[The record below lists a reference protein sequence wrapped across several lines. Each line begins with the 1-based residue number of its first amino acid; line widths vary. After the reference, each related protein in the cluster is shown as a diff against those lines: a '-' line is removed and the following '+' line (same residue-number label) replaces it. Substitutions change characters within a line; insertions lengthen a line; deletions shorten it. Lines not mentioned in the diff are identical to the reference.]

1 MKTKLNPVE
10 RAIIVVAAYS
20 IAILAVVLLSISSL
34 YRPVGLVFGVF
45 AVPLIIGASFLRLRG
60 GIALGLATALLGMPF
75 IGFGNPGLIVG
86 LFGIDLAL
94 GGGIGLIN
102 QRNAVRRERWRRAKT
117 LQDGYEQEIFEN
129 SLNIL
134 HFIDKEGTILK
145 RNEASRSTIGY
156 PTKRALGL
164 AEYVHPED
172 IDHMKTEL
180 VRLFERGELRDV
192 KLRFISQTRGV
203 IPVELRA
210 TRINERVAIVEA
222 RDLRQQAELERRLM
236 EAEARYRYLIE
247 EAVDTLDSGIVITDR
262 KGQVVWA
269 NEAIGR
275 FFGID
280 RDRLIGIE
288 AMRAFSRY
296 VGVFENADEF
306 GKKVQEAIEKGERID
321 SYTCRVRPGIG
332 REERVLVYR
341 SIPIETDRYKGGRID
356 HYIDITELKRL
367 EEGLREK
374 TKRLERSNEKLEE
387 YSRVVSHDLKS
398 PLHTVE
404 AFTGFLLEDYE
415 DKLDEEGKKYLHT
428 LKNASMRM
436 RELIDDLRDLSN
448 IHLDA
453 TSFERVPVA
462 RIVEEIKE
470 DLEVDLRGVNL
481 QIDPDLPAVM
491 GSKIQV
497 RQVFHN
503 LIVNAIKFN
512 DKALPVIHVGW
523 VRDSRRHGMHT
534 FFVRDN
540 GIGIESRHHERIFG
554 LFEKL
559 NPREHYEGTGAGL
572 AICKRIVE
580 EHGGEIW
587 VESEIG
593 KGSTFYFTLPQATVR
608 NEVKV
613 HA

>member
-10 RAIIVVAAYS
+10 RAIIVIAAYS
-20 IAILAVVLLSISSL
+20 IAILAVVLLYISW
-34 YRPVGLVFGVF
+34 YRPAGLVFGVL
-45 AVPLIIGASFLRLRG
+45 AVPLIIGASFMQLSG
-60 GIALGLATALLGMPF
+60 GLLLGLGTALIGMPF
-75 IGFGNPGLIVG
+75 LGFNNPTLILG
-86 LFGIDLAL
+86 LFAMDILL
-94 GGGIGLIN
+94 GGGIGWLN
-102 QRNAVRRERWRRAKT
+102 RRDAVRRERWKRAKT
-117 LQDGYEQEIFEN
+117 LQGGYEQEIFEN

-145 RNEASRSTIGY
+145 RNEASRSTLGY
-156 PTKRALGL
+156 PTKRSLGL
-164 AEYVHPED
+164 AEYIHPED
-172 IDHMKTEL
+172 IDNMKTEL
-180 VRLFERGELRDV
+180 VRLFERRELRDV
-192 KLRFISQTRGV
+192 KLRFISQTRSV

-210 TRINERVAIVEA
+210 TRITERVAIMEA

-247 EAVDTLDSGIVITDR
+247 AAVDTLDSGIIITDR

-296 VGVFENADEF
+296 VGVFENAEDF
-306 GKKVQEAIEKGERID
+306 GRKVQEAIEKGERID
-321 SYTCRVRPGIG
+321 SYTCRVRPGMG

-341 SIPIETDRYKGGRID
+341 SIPIETERYKGGRID

-404 AFTGFLLEDYE
+404 AFTGFLLEDYG
-415 DKLDEEGKKYLHT
+415 DKLDEEGKKYLYT

-453 TSFERVPVA
+453 ASFERVPVA
-462 RIVEEIKE
+462 RIIEEIKE

-481 QIDPDLPAVM
+481 QIDPDLPPVM
-491 GSKIQV
+491 GSKIQI

-503 LIVNAIKFN
+503 LIVNAVKFN

-523 VRDSRRHGMHT
+523 VKDSSHHGMHT
-534 FFVRDN
+534 FFVKDN
-540 GIGIESRHHERIFG
+540 GIGIESRYHERIFG

>member
-1 MKTKLNPVE
+1 LRTKLNPVE
-10 RAIIVVAAYS
+10 RAIIVIAAYS
-20 IAILAVVLLSISSL
+20 IAILALILLYISW
-34 YRPVGLVFGVF
+34 YRPAGLVFGVL
-45 AVPLIIGASFLRLRG
+45 AVPLVIGASFLRLSG
-60 GIALGLATALLGMPF
+60 GLLLGLGTALIGIPF
-75 IGFGNPGLIVG
+75 IGVRNPSLIIGLIA
-86 LFGIDLAL
+86 LDLLL
-94 GGGIGLIN
+94 GGGIGWLN
-102 QRNAVRRERWRRAKT
+102 RRVATRREQWRRAKS
-117 LQDGYEQEIFEN
+117 LQGGYEQEIFDN
-129 SLNIL
+129 SLDIL

-145 RNEASRSTIGY
+145 RNEASRSTLGY
-156 PTKRALGL
+156 PTKRSLAL

-172 IDHMKTEL
+172 IGHMKTEL
-180 VRLFERGELRDV
+180 VRLFERGEVRDV
-192 KLRFISQTRGV
+192 KLRFISQTRNA

-210 TRINERVAIVEA
+210 TRITERVSIMEA

-247 EAVDTLDSGIVITDR
+247 EAVDTLDSGIIITDR
-262 KGQVVWA
+262 RRQVVWA

-280 RDRLIGIE
+280 RDRLIGID
-288 AMRAFSRY
+288 ALRAFSRY
-296 VGVFENADEF
+296 VGVFENAEDF
-306 GKKVQEAIEKGERID
+306 GKRVQQAIEKGERID
-321 SYTCRVRPGIG
+321 SYTCRVRPSIG

-341 SIPIETDRYKGGRID
+341 SIPIETERYKGGRID

-367 EEGLREK
+367 EDGLREK

-453 TSFERVPVA
+453 TSFTRVNVA
-462 RIVEEIKE
+462 RVVEEIVE

-481 QIDPDLPAVM
+481 RIDPDLPPVM

-503 LIVNAIKFN
+503 LIVNAVKFN
-512 DKALPVIHVGW
+512 DKALPLVHVGW
-523 VRDSRRHGMHT
+523 VPDGRHRGMHT
-534 FFVRDN
+534 FFVKDN
-540 GIGIESRHHERIFG
+540 GIGIESRYHERIFG

-593 KGSTFYFTLPQATVR
+593 KGSTFYFTLPQAVR